1 VEKKITTIIFDIGNV
16 LVDFRWKEYIAEFGY
31 DEEIQKRIAEAS
43 VLSEDWKEYDRGVLT
58 QEEILDRFV
67 GNDPDIEEEIR
78 RTYKSLVGL
87 LLQYDYTKPWI
98 RELKEKGYRVLYL
111 SNFSEKADTE
121 CAKEMDFIP
130 LTDGG
135 ILSYKVKM
143 IKPDREI
150 YELLT
155 NTYGLVPDECLFFDD
170 TPANVEGAI
179 RHGYNARVFEGYDK
193 AREYISNL

>member
-1 VEKKITTIIFDIGNV
+1 MEKKITTIIFDIGNV

-31 DEEIQKRIAEAS
+31 DEKIQKRIAKAS